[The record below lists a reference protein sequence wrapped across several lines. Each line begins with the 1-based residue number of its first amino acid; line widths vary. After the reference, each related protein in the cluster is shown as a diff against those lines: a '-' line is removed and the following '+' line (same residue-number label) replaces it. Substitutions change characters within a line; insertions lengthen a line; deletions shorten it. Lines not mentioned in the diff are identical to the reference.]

1 MAKAEARAGRGRIG
15 EEAQNR
21 RSRIPDGVI
30 AEGQSEVPEE
40 GGNRGDQDGLG
51 EGQKR

>member
-1 MAKAEARAGRGRIG
+1 VAKGEARTGRGRIG

-30 AEGQSEVPEE
+30 AAGPSEVPED
-40 GGNRGDQDGLG
+40 GGNRGDQDGLR